1 MPRKH
6 CICDFTGLP
15 HVKLIGNVGATASIY
30 PFPMSDRIADE
41 LAAQA
46 AMWNEFPN
54 RRTCQ
59 YAELSNLHTWRN
71 DDTRQWSTV
80 MLAKRNW
87 IHVHTHNAYTRTYV
101 HMRIMRACARTKP
114 SQAMFESLSF
124 CNFFPNV
131 LQTKP
136 SQAMPSQAKPSQARQ
151 SQAKQSRAKPK
162 QSKAQPNNAWPNH
175 DEIMTYFSSELI
187 LYMNKQSNTK
197 TSQAKPS
204 KAKQSH

>member
-1 MPRKH
+1 MLERW
-6 CICDFTGLP
+6 LP
-15 HVKLIGNVGATASIY
+15 YIHS
-30 PFPMSDRIADE
+30 E
-41 LAAQA
+41 
-46 AMWNEFPN
+46 
-54 RRTCQ
+54 
-59 YAELSNLHTWRN
+59 
-71 DDTRQWSTV
+71 WSTA

-87 IHVHTHNAYTRTYV
+87 IHVHTRNARTRTHV
-101 HMRIMRACARTKP
+101 HIRIMHACTRTKP

-136 SQAMPSQAKPSQARQ
+136 SQAMPSQAKPCQARQ
-151 SQAKQSRAKPK
+151 SRAKQSRAKPK

-197 TSQAKPS
+197 ASQAKPS